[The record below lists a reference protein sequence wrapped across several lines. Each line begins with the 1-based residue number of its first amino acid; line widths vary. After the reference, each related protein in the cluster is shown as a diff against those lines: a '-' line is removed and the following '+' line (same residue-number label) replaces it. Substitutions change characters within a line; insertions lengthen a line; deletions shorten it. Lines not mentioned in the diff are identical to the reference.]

1 MPRAV
6 NSSFNWTYSHHYI
19 HKENDLSREI
29 HSVFSPA
36 AYDAL
41 ETLDKSNANIS
52 YPSEDGGM
60 IYVFDY
66 PNAGYQGGSAGTGQ
80 TLNHIRVVVNNCG
93 NVITAY
99 PFNQIIENHKGYN
112 ALLILELIANK
123 SSSTLEHYN

>member
-1 MPRAV
+1 MLVTLFTALFIPINAAEADTSENVGIEEIMPRAV

-99 PFNQIIENHKGYN
+99 PV
-112 ALLILELIANK
+112 
-123 SSSTLEHYN
+123 